1 MAILSTAT
9 PGISLKVVDRSP
21 SSGSR
26 SRVYDIGSME
36 GGGEIMEVGVAAAV
50 VAGGGRQHE
59 EKLYVA
65 VGKDVQESKSTLIW
79 AVHNSGGKK
88 ICLLHVLFPSPTI
101 PMMGA
106 EVPATDATT
115 RVVRE
120 HRESE
125 RQSMHET
132 LNDYER
138 ICMKM
143 GVQPEKLHVE
153 SKSIENGIIQL
164 IQSHRIKNLT
174 MGAASDKRYRRN
186 MTELKS
192 KKAIFIKNQAPAYCQ
207 ISFVCSGF
215 LIHRRESTA
224 PVPPPE
230 PPIIIPD
237 VEQPNLPR
245 SFSTPPLH
253 RNDTVK
259 LTNPVQD
266 MLKRVFSTTER
277 SQRRNSYRSS
287 FDGPVHNETAAHE
300 LESIVSSSARS
311 FAFSSGSSSGAP
323 VIPSTPIGRL
333 SGSEHIPQ
341 SIHGHDNSSPSA
353 LDGSMDNSFF
363 DHMVQAISDAEKARR
378 EALQEA
384 VRRGKAEK
392 DVIEALRKLN
402 FLESLYAK
410 EHRKRKE
417 VEESLKQEEEELRV
431 MKNQLEEVKEELRLA
446 SSQKS
451 HLQSKLEETDEIVRE
466 LEQKIV
472 SAVGLLQTFKEERD
486 MLELERDNALR
497 EAEDLRSN
505 QGDMLGTSLSQHYS
519 EFSFPEIVEACQN
532 FNSSLKIGEG
542 GYGTIY
548 KGYLRH
554 TTVAIKIRHEQ
565 GKQGP
570 REFLQEVD
578 VLSKVRHPHVVTLIG
593 ACPEAWA
600 LVYEYLPN
608 GSLEDRLICRGNTMP
623 LSWQHRIRIATELCS
638 ALVFIHSSSPQSIVH
653 GDLKPSNILLDAHLG
668 CKLSDFGICRF
679 ISRDASS
686 SGSTTL
692 LYRTENPRG
701 TLHYMDPEFI
711 SSGELG
717 PKSDVYSFGVILLRL
732 LTGKPAIGIIK
743 EVHNAIEKGKL
754 RSLLDPLAGDWPHL
768 QAEQLARLALWCCD
782 LNRRNRPDL
791 ESDVWRLLE
800 PMGASCGSYSSF
812 VEECRQPPSYFICPI
827 LQEVMEDPHVA
838 ADGFTYEGEA
848 LRGWFDSGHNTSPM
862 TNEQLAHRN
871 LIPNRAMRSAIQEWL
886 QNR

>member
-1 MAILSTAT
+1 MAILSAGI
-9 PGISLKVVDRSP
+9 PGIALKVADRSP

-36 GGGEIMEVGVAAAV
+36 GGGEIMEVGVS
-50 VAGGGRQHE
+50 GGVRQRE
-59 EKLYVA
+59 EMLYVA
-65 VGKDVQESKSTLIW
+65 VGKDVKESKSTLIW

-88 ICLLHVLFPSPTI
+88 ICLLHVLVPSPTI

-106 EVPATDATT
+106 EVPVTNATT
-115 RVVRE
+115 QVVRE

-125 RQSMHET
+125 RQSMHKA
-132 LNDYER
+132 LNDYEC
-138 ICMKM
+138 ICMNM
-143 GVQPEKLHVE
+143 GVQPEKLYVE
-153 SKSIENGIIQL
+153 SNSIENGIIQL
-164 IQSHRIKNLT
+164 IQSHRIENLT

-192 KKAIFIKNQAPAYCQ
+192 KKAIFIKNQAPAYCR
-207 ISFVCSGF
+207 ITFVCSSC
-215 LIHRRESTA
+215 LIHRREPTA
-224 PVPPPE
+224 PVPPSPE
-230 PPIIIPD
+230 PPNVIPD
-237 VEQPNLPR
+237 FEQPTLPR
-245 SFSTPPLH
+245 SFSTPPRH
-253 RNDTVK
+253 RIDTVK

-266 MLKRVFSTTER
+266 MFKRVFSTTER
-277 SQRRNSYRSS
+277 HLGRNSSRSS
-287 FDGPVHNETAAHE
+287 SEGPVNNEKVALE
-300 LESIVSSSARS
+300 WESIMSSPAGSS
-311 FAFSSGSSSGAP
+311 AFSSGSSSGAP
-323 VIPSTPIGRL
+323 DIPSTPIGRL
-333 SGSEHIPQ
+333 TGSEHISQ
-341 SIHGHDNSSPSA
+341 IIDEHDSSSPSA
-353 LDGSMDNSFF
+353 LDGNMDNSFF
-363 DHMVQAISDAEKARR
+363 DRIVQAMSDAEKAKR
-378 EALQEA
+378 EALEES

-392 DVIEALRKLN
+392 DVIEALRKMKI
-402 FLESLYAK
+402 LESSYVE

-417 VEESLKQEEEELRV
+417 VEESLEKEEEQLRF

-446 SSQKS
+446 SSQKA
-451 HLQSKLEETDEIVRE
+451 HLQWKLEETDEIVRE

-497 EAEDLRSN
+497 EAQDLRRN
-505 QGDMLGTSLSQHYS
+505 QGDISGTSFSQHYS

-532 FNSSLKIGEG
+532 FNPSLKIGEG

-548 KGYLRH
+548 KGYLRN
-554 TTVAIKIRHEQ
+554 TTVAIKIRHEL
-565 GKQGP
+565 GNQGP

-578 VLSKVRHPHVVTLIG
+578 VLSKVRHPHLITLIG

-638 ALVFIHSSSPQSIVH
+638 ALVFLHSISPQSIVH

-679 ISRDASS
+679 ISRDASL

-692 LYRTENPRG
+692 LYRTENPGG
-701 TLHYMDPEFI
+701 TLHYVDPEFI
-711 SSGELG
+711 SSGELT

-732 LTGKPAIGIIK
+732 LTGKPAFGIIK
-743 EVHNAIEKGKL
+743 VVHNAVENGKL
-754 RSLLDPLAGDWPHL
+754 KSLLDPLAGDWPYL
-768 QAEQLARLALWCCD
+768 QAEQLARLALRCCD

-791 ESDVWRLLE
+791 ESDIWRLLE
-800 PMGASCGSYSSF
+800 PMGAFCGSHLSF
-812 VEECRQPPSYFICPI
+812 AKECAQPPPYFICPI

-848 LRGWFDSGHNTSPM
+848 LRGWLDSGHNTSPM

-871 LIPNRAMRSAIQEWL
+871 LVPNRALRTAIQEWL
-886 QNR
+886 QNK